1 MISQLQEDVVQGP
14 FDDPELGQTIR
25 VTPTLETARAGRFAS
40 QAVVVTSAAR
50 MLIRMSKEGE
60 KVHAVVVQ
68 GEDHD
73 PTKHPD
79 FDEISR
85 NLRELLN
92 KHFPK
97 AKLLLV
103 SDEPTLERSRVRHA
117 LMHYDQPVLR
127 LDAGF
132 QKTFTALTGQPGA
145 VFKERVERMA
155 QLELERLVIRAS
167 FVRGKVDNS
176 QDKEVKAWL
185 KHVASAKPA
194 AIWIDSP
201 KKPAVPACKPI
212 TATRMKQIAELV
224 GETVGV
230 PVEVR

>member
-14 FDDPELGQTIR
+14 FADPELGQTLH

-50 MLIRMSKEGE
+50 RLIRMSKEGE
-60 KVHAVVVQ
+60 KVHAVIVQ
-68 GEDHD
+68 GEEHD
-73 PTKHPD
+73 PTVHED

-97 AKLLLV
+97 AKLCLV
-103 SDEPTLERSRVRHA
+103 SDSPTLERSRVRHA
-117 LMHYDQPVLR
+117 LMHYDRPVLR
-127 LDAGF
+127 LEAGF
-132 QKTFTALTGQPGA
+132 QKTFTALTGQPGS

-185 KHVASAKPA
+185 KYVTAAKPA
-194 AIWIDSP
+194 AIWVDSP
-201 KKPAVPACKPI
+201 KKPAVAGCKPI
-212 TATRMKQIAELV
+212 TATRLKQIAALA
-224 GETVGV
+224 GETAGV
-230 PVEVR
+230 PVEIR